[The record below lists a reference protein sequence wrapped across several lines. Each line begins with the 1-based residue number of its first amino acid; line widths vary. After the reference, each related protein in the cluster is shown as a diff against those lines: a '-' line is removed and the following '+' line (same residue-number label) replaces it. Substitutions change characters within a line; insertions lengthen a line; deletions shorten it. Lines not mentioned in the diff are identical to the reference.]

1 MRIDENILHLL
12 IERADYYQWLMHI
25 FGVAGAIGFL
35 FLSKEG
41 KSNPSLFYC
50 LCIIIHTSF
59 YELLAS
65 ILSTQGI
72 NNHWVYNIFNGHVGA
87 ILFLLLIRSLLKKKT
102 HRKLVLYFIAALL
115 LISGALHFNSI
126 ASLHDGGEY
135 ISLVNTVFILSSCSV
150 YFFELITMDEYLN
163 INPLK
168 SFSFWVTTIVL
179 FYFSSSFMIYIS
191 YVYLYTHHLDI
202 FYMVYEIPRHMSL
215 LCNLLLCLG
224 IYSKVM
230 EKKFELEIIHV

>member
-1 MRIDENILHLL
+1 MRIDETTLQVLF
-12 IERADYYQWLMHI
+12 ERSDHYLKLMLF
-25 FGVAGAIGFL
+25 FGIAGWIGFL
-35 FLSKEG
+35 FLKKED
-41 KSNPSLFYC
+41 KTNPTMVYSLGI
-50 LCIIIHTSF
+50 LLHIAF
-59 YELLAS
+59 YEFLAS
-65 ILSTQGI
+65 ILAAQQI
-72 NNHWVYNIFNGHVGA
+72 NNHWVYNIFNGHIGS
-87 ILFLLLIRSLLKKKT
+87 ILFLLLIRNLLKKKT
-102 HRKLVLYFIAALL
+102 HRRIVLYFIAALL
-115 LISGALHFNSI
+115 LISGALHFNGI

-135 ISLVNTVFILSSCSV
+135 IALVNTVFILSSCSL
-150 YFFELITMDEYLN
+150 YFFELITMDENLA

-230 EKKFELEIIHV
+230 EKNFELEIIHV